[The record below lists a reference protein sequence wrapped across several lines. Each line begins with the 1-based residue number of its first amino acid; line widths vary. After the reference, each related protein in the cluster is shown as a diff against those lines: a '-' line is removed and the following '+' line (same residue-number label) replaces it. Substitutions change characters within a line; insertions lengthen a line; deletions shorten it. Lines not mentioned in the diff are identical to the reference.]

1 MATWPEPGRESSCF
15 PVSVVLSAA
24 PMPREV
30 SGIFFAM
37 SREHERWMRRALEL
51 AKRGRGRTS
60 PNPMVGALLVKEGRI
75 VGEGFHERA
84 GEPHAEVNAL
94 SATGPEASGAT
105 LYVTLEPCAHHGRT
119 PPCVE
124 AVLDAGVARVVVG
137 MRDVNPA
144 VAGRGVGRLAEA
156 GVQVEEG
163 VLEEECRRLNE
174 AYVTWM
180 VERRPFV
187 LLKAAASLDGKIATY
202 RGESRWLSSEASR
215 RRVHAL
221 RNEVDAVMVGAET
234 VVRDDPELTVR
245 LIEGD
250 VRHPL
255 RVVVDSALRTPLTRR
270 VLAERPEAQTLVVTT
285 NKAPLELRE
294 AVEGLG
300 SEVLVLP
307 ERNGRVDLA
316 ALMEKLAEREI
327 VSLLLEGGGELNAAM
342 LEAGLVDKVLVV
354 VTPRLIGGR
363 EAPTVLDGLG
373 AGSLEEAWGL
383 TDLHVEEVEGDLHIQ
398 ASVERRR

>member
-1 MATWPEPGRESSCF
+1 
-15 PVSVVLSAA
+15 
-24 PMPREV
+24 
-30 SGIFFAM
+30 M
-37 SREHERWMRRALEL
+37 SREHESWMRRALEL
-51 AKRGRGRTS
+51 AERGRGRTS
-60 PNPMVGALLVKEGRI
+60 PNPMVGALLVKEDRI

-84 GEPHAEVNAL
+84 GEPHAELNAL

-255 RVVVDSALRTPLTRR
+255 RVVVDSALRTPPTSR
-270 VLAERPEAQTLVVTT
+270 VLAARPEAQTLVATT
-285 NKAPLELRE
+285 NKAPLERRE

-316 ALMEKLAEREI
+316 ALMEKLAEREV

>member
-1 MATWPEPGRESSCF
+1 MATWPEPGRDSSCF

-30 SGIFFAM
+30 SGVFFAM
-37 SREHERWMRRALEL
+37 SREHESWMGRALEL
-51 AKRGRGRTS
+51 AERGRGRTS

-105 LYVTLEPCAHHGRT
+105 LYVTLEPCVHHGRT

-124 AVLDAGVARVVVG
+124 AIIEAGVGSVVVG

-144 VAGRGVGRLAEA
+144 VAGRGVGRLIEA
-156 GVQVEEG
+156 GVQAEEG

-174 AYVTWM
+174 AYLIWM

-215 RRVHAL
+215 RRVHEL

-234 VVRDDPELTVR
+234 VVSDDPELTVR
-245 LIEGD
+245 LVEGD

-255 RVVVDSALRTPLTRR
+255 RVVVDSALRIPPTSR
-270 VLAERPEAQTLVVTT
+270 VLTERPEAQTLVATT
-285 NKAPLELRE
+285 AKAPLERLE
-294 AVEGLG
+294 AVKGLG
-300 SEVLVLP
+300 CEVLVLP

-316 ALMEKLAEREI
+316 ALMEKLAEREV

-354 VTPRLIGGR
+354 LTPKLIGGR

-373 AGSLEEAWGL
+373 AGSLADAWGL
-383 TDLHVEEVEGDLHIQ
+383 TDLRVEEVEGDLHIQ

>member
-1 MATWPEPGRESSCF
+1 MN
-15 PVSVVLSAA
+15 
-24 PMPREV
+24 
-30 SGIFFAM
+30 
-37 SREHERWMRRALEL
+37 REHESWMRRALEL
-51 AKRGRGRTS
+51 AERGRGRTS

-84 GEPHAEVNAL
+84 SEPHAEVNAL

-124 AVLDAGVARVVVG
+124 AVLDAGVAGVVVG

-174 AYVTWM
+174 AYVTWV

-255 RVVVDSALRTPLTRR
+255 RVVVDSALRIPPTSR
-270 VLAERPEAQTLVVTT
+270 VLAERPEAQTLVATT
-285 NKAPLELRE
+285 NKAPLERRE
-294 AVEGLG
+294 VVEGLG

-316 ALMEKLAEREI
+316 ALMEKLAEREV

-383 TDLHVEEVEGDLHIQ
+383 TDLHVEEVGGDLHIQ